1 MTNEQEQLLINQFAI
16 REYQYEITHPKCPVC
31 GYYMNKQTEKYI
43 IYDQYEDEW
52 YECDNCGYC
61 QNN

>member
-1 MTNEQEQLLINQFAI
+1 MTNEQEQLLINQCAI
-16 REYQYEITHPKCPVC
+16 REYQYEITHPRCPVC